1 MFKPFKT
8 FKLFKSFW
16 EIRIRNLAARR
27 AKRAPTSFLPVAEE
41 DEGGGSEI
49 SRNGEEQRV
58 KRLTHFIALMLIFIC
73 AVIASAAESK
83 PSWQREWDKI
93 LEGAKKEG
101 EVRLWGEQEITHQD
115 IIAAFN
121 KEYPFIK
128 AVTVGGRVGDLMPRI
143 IAERRAGK
151 FLADIYSGG
160 LGGRSFY
167 DFHKAGVLDPIKP
180 VLMLPEILDT
190 SKWLNTEHSYADSE
204 KQFVFMYEGSV
215 AGNGLHYNTGLVD
228 IKEFKSYWDLFNPK
242 WKGKI
247 LLFERPGVGS
257 PSVVRFYH
265 HAQLGP
271 DFVKRLF
278 GEMDVTVSQDRR
290 QSSDWLASGRFPIC
304 IDCGD
309 TDRAKQQGLPV
320 DEFPHANLKEASYE
334 VSTSGNSGLALI
346 NTAPNPNA
354 ARVFINWFLS
364 RNGQSA
370 WQTVMNMK
378 VQEPSDS
385 MRIDIP
391 KGNVGASAKREEGK
405 KYRVTGFLEPDAPM
419 KLFKDIT
426 NKEKRK

>member
-1 MFKPFKT
+1 M
-8 FKLFKSFW
+8 
-16 EIRIRNLAARR
+16 
-27 AKRAPTSFLPVAEE
+27 KRVSQLIMSFLLLSSAIV
-41 DEGGGSEI
+41 
-49 SRNGEEQRV
+49 
-58 KRLTHFIALMLIFIC
+58 
-73 AVIASAAESK
+73 ASAAESK
-83 PSWQREWDKI
+83 PAWQRDWEKI

-101 EVRLWGEQEITHQD
+101 EVRLWGEQEITHTD

-121 KEYPFIK
+121 KEFPFIK
-128 AVTVGGRVGDLMPRI
+128 AVTVSGRVGDLMPRI
-143 IAERRAGK
+143 VAERRAGK

-167 DFHKAGVLDPIKP
+167 DFHKAGVLDPLRP
-180 VLMLPEILDT
+180 VLLLPEVVDG
-190 SKWLNTEHSYADSE
+190 SKWLNGEHFYADSE
-204 KQFVFMYEGSV
+204 KQFVLMYEGSV
-215 AGNGLHYNTGLVD
+215 AGNGLHYNTALVD
-228 IKEFKSYWDLFNPK
+228 IKEFKSYWDLIQTK

-257 PSVVRFYH
+257 PSMIRFYH

-271 DFVKRLF
+271 DFIKRLF

-290 QSSDWLASGRFPIC
+290 QSSDWLASGKFPIC

-346 NTAPNPNA
+346 NGAPNPNA

-364 RNGQSA
+364 RAGQMVWQATMNG
-370 WQTVMNMK
+370 K

-391 KGNVGASAKREEGK
+391 KDRVSAPAKREEGK
-405 KYRVTGFLEPDAPM
+405 KYRVTGFLDPDAPT
-419 KLFKDIT
+419 KLLKDLIS
-426 NKEKRK
+426 KEKPKS

>member
-1 MFKPFKT
+1 M
-8 FKLFKSFW
+8 
-16 EIRIRNLAARR
+16 
-27 AKRAPTSFLPVAEE
+27 KRVSQLIMSFLLLSSAIVA
-41 DEGGGSEI
+41 G
-49 SRNGEEQRV
+49 
-58 KRLTHFIALMLIFIC
+58 
-73 AVIASAAESK
+73 AAESK
-83 PSWQREWDKI
+83 PGWQRDWEKI

-101 EVRLWGEQEITHQD
+101 EVRLWGEQEITHTD

-121 KEYPFIK
+121 KEFPFIK
-128 AVTVGGRVGDLMPRI
+128 AVTVSGRVGDLMPRI
-143 IAERRAGK
+143 VAERRAGK

-167 DFHKAGVLDPIKP
+167 DFHKAGVLDPLRP
-180 VLMLPEILDT
+180 VLLLPEVVDG
-190 SKWLNTEHSYADSE
+190 SKWLNGEHFYADSE
-204 KQFVFMYEGSV
+204 KQFVLMYEGSV
-215 AGNGLHYNTGLVD
+215 AGNGLHYNTALVD
-228 IKEFKSYWDLFNPK
+228 IKEFKSYWDLIQTK

-257 PSVVRFYH
+257 PSMIRFYH

-271 DFVKRLF
+271 DFIKRLF

-290 QSSDWLASGRFPIC
+290 QSSDWLASGKFPIC

-346 NTAPNPNA
+346 NGAPNPNA

-364 RNGQSA
+364 RAGQMVWQATMNG
-370 WQTVMNMK
+370 K

-391 KGNVGASAKREEGK
+391 KDRVSAPAKREEGK
-405 KYRVTGFLEPDAPM
+405 KYRVTGFLDPDAPT
-419 KLFKDIT
+419 KLLKDLIS
-426 NKEKRK
+426 KEKPKS

>member
-1 MFKPFKT
+1 MRRVSEMLT
-8 FKLFKSFW
+8 FFMVLVLS
-16 EIRIRNLAARR
+16 
-27 AKRAPTSFLPVAEE
+27 S
-41 DEGGGSEI
+41 
-49 SRNGEEQRV
+49 
-58 KRLTHFIALMLIFIC
+58 
-73 AVIASAAESK
+73 IASAADSK

-101 EVRLWGEQEITHQD
+101 EVRLWGEQEITHLD
-115 IIAAFN
+115 ILAAFN

-128 AVTVGGRVGDLMPRI
+128 TVTVSGRVGDLMPRI

-167 DFHKAGVLDPIKP
+167 DFHKAGVLDPLKP
-180 VLMLPEILDT
+180 VLLLPEVSDG
-190 SKWLNTEHSYADSE
+190 SKWLNGEHYYADSE

-228 IKEFKSYWDLFNPK
+228 LKEFKSYWDLLNPK

-257 PSVVRFYH
+257 PSVVRFFH

-290 QSSDWLASGRFPIC
+290 QSSDWLASGKFPIC

-346 NTAPNPNA
+346 NNAPNANA

-364 RNGQSA
+364 RAGQTA
-370 WQTVMNMK
+370 WQAVMNSK

-385 MRIDIP
+385 MRVDIP
-391 KGNVGASAKREEGK
+391 KDKVNAPAKREEGK
-405 KYRVTGFLEPDAPM
+405 KYRVTGFLEPDAPT
-419 KLFKDIT
+419 KLFKELT
-426 NKEKRK
+426 SKEKRK